1 MKRILVLLA
10 GLLAAVS
17 AHAVEVA
24 VGNLAAGTA
33 HRTPVQFLVDG
44 NRIER
49 HLEYRRFVSVDLAPG
64 THRFVFLLGQ
74 NPGELLA
81 ERVVDVRVVNDAT
94 PTVVLAGTGSA
105 QPYTIEVYDGSTQPR
120 SVADRTT
127 IALHH
132 LAPFEGAQNAAR
144 GLVAG
149 ATCRDTAAE
158 GTQADRDVVY
168 RDEAVLDPGDAA
180 FQFCSVRFVAAGVGG
195 IELSNLVLSTSGVL
209 RAFLV
214 GDAINAPFE
223 IVAVYGTQVQGTS
236 GEGAIDPSAII
247 RSPTYWFD
255 PERPTEGVTL
265 FEETGSSD
273 AFGVWYTFAAD
284 GHAVWYALSGG
295 VGTAFARRDF
305 TVFEPTRSEDA
316 FGALGVTGSAVL
328 RYFDCNTAELRVVLN
343 GTDLRTLRLRRSR
356 PIEVCVALDRND

>member
-10 GLLAAVS
+10 GLLAALSVQ
-17 AHAVEVA
+17 AVEVA

-33 HRTPVQFLVDG
+33 NRSPIQFLVDG
-44 NRIER
+44 TRIER

-64 THRFVFLLGQ
+64 PHRFVFLVGQ
-74 NPGELLA
+74 NPGDVLA
-81 ERVVDVRVVNDAT
+81 ERVVEVQVVNDAT
-94 PTVVLAGTGSA
+94 PTVVLAGGGA
-105 QPYTIEVYDGSTQPR
+105 QAYSIEAYGGASQPR
-120 SVADRTT
+120 SVANRPT

-132 LAPFEGAQNAAR
+132 LAPFEGAQDAAR

-149 ATCRDTAAE
+149 ATCRNTAAE

-168 RDEAVLDPGDAA
+168 RSEAVLDPGDAA
-180 FQFCSVRFVAAGVGG
+180 FQFCTVRFVAAGVGG

-209 RAFLV
+209 RAFLI
-214 GDAINAPFE
+214 GNATDAPFE
-223 IVAVYGTQVQGTS
+223 IIAVYGTQVQGTS
-236 GEGAIDPSAII
+236 GEGAIDPSAVI
-247 RSPTYWFD
+247 RSPTFWFD

-265 FEETGSSD
+265 FEQTGSSD
-273 AFGVWYTFAAD
+273 AYGVWYTFAAD
-284 GHAVWYALSGG
+284 GHAVWYALTGG
-295 VGTAFARRDF
+295 VGTAFGRRDF
-305 TVFEPTRSEDA
+305 TVFQPTRSEDA

-356 PIEVCVALDRND
+356 PIEVCIALDRND